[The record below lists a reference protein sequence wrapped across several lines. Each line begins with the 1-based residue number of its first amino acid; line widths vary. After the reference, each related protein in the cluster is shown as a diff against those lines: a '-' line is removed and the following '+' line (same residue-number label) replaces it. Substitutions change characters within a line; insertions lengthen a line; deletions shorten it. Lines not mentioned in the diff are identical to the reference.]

1 MCLLSTEKKGPQALG
16 RSKGGLTTKIHAFS
30 VGIKEIISFML
41 TPGNTSDTPVWNTM
55 IACLLPED
63 WWVEKLLAD
72 RAYDCNETRE
82 LLKERN
88 KERNI
93 EAVIPSKK
101 NRLDP
106 VEHDKQIYKLRNEI
120 ERFWRFLKNFRRVF
134 SRFDKLD
141 VNYAGFVLL
150 GSIVILLREVI

>member
-1 MCLLSTEKKGPQALG
+1 
-16 RSKGGLTTKIHAFS
+16 
-30 VGIKEIISFML
+30 
-41 TPGNTSDTPVWNTM
+41 
-55 IACLLPED
+55 
-63 WWVEKLLAD
+63 LAD

-88 KERNI
+88 I

-101 NRLDP
+101 NRLEP
-106 VEHDKQIYKLRNEI
+106 IEHDRQIYKLRNEI